1 MGLTFTKQKEGV
13 AGDLRYWSGAI
24 TFDSAYLTSG
34 ELVAAANFGWS
45 SIYSIDLGM
54 NGGLVFEWNKTTGA
68 IMAFFPTG
76 GATAAATTTAPVATT
91 TIPAA
96 GGVTVTSASANPTLT
111 SVLVAGIGKEVASAV
126 DLALI
131 VVQVFAW
138 GQ

>member
-13 AGDLRYWSGAI
+13 AGDLRYWSGTI
-24 TFDSAYLTSG
+24 TFDSGYLTSG
-34 ELVAAANFGWS
+34 ELVAASNFGWS

-54 NGGLVFEWNKTTGA
+54 NGGLVFEWNKTSGT

-76 GATAAATTTAPVATT
+76 GATAAASVTAPVATT
-91 TIPAA
+91 TIPSA

-111 SVLVAGIGKEVASAV
+111 SVLVAGIGKEVASAD
-126 DLALI
+126 DLSTI